1 MDVELAV
8 DASTRNALL
17 AQVHRHTGIFMAERK
32 WTLLQGR
39 LRRRL
44 QELAPKSYREYLA
57 LLEGSTDEV
66 GHFIDLV
73 TTNETSFFRTQRIW
87 DYLWQ
92 DFLPTWQAAHPAA
105 TLQVW
110 SAAASTGE
118 EAYTAAMLFE
128 EFRLQHPGFRYRILG
143 TDIARR
149 VLEVGRAGKYQ
160 GRNIDGLRKIRPAL
174 LDKNFLQVG
183 DHFSVIPALRAGITF
198 REHHLHKRL
207 ADPTR
212 FDLVLLRNVL
222 IYFDEPGQEGVLEN
236 VRQSMVPGGVLLVG
250 ESESL
255 GRIRTGFR
263 YLQPLIYSND
273 KAPA

>member
-1 MDVELAV
+1 MDLDLAV
-8 DASTRNALL
+8 DTGTQNALL
-17 AQVHRHTGIFMAERK
+17 AQVHRHTGIFMADRK

-44 QELAPKSYREYLA
+44 QELALKSYREYLA
-57 LLEGSTDEV
+57 LLEDSKDEV
-66 GHFIDLV
+66 GYFIDLV

-128 EFRLQHPGFRYRILG
+128 EFRLQQPGFRYRILG

-149 VLEVGRAGKYQ
+149 VLEAGRAGKYH

-174 LDKNFLQVG
+174 LDKYFRQEG
-183 DHFSVIPALRAGITF
+183 DHFSVIPALRAGVTF
-198 REHHLHKRL
+198 REHHLYKRL
-207 ADPTR
+207 ADPVR

-222 IYFDEPGQEGVLEN
+222 IYFDEPGQENVLEK

-255 GRIRTGFR
+255 GRIRSGFVYR
-263 YLQPLIYSND
+263 QPLIYCND
-273 KAPA
+273 KTPA